1 MAQDQL
7 KTGTTTVAIRCRD
20 GIILGADRRA
30 TAGYVVSKR
39 EKKVVLVNDWIAITT
54 AGMVSDIQLL
64 GRLLKA
70 ELKLKD
76 IQTNR
81 PSAVK
86 EAANL
91 LAGLVYYNIRKM
103 SMVPGITSFIMGG
116 RDSEGFHAYEI
127 GLDGSV
133 IDVEDY
139 TSVGSG
145 EVFSIGVF
153 ETLYKKDLT
162 VEEGVKLALKGLNA
176 SLQRDPNSGNGVDV
190 LAITDKGAQFV
201 VEREVNPKIEV

>member
-1 MAQDQL
+1 
-7 KTGTTTVAIRCRD
+7 
-20 GIILGADRRA
+20 
-30 TAGYVVSKR
+30 
-39 EKKVVLVNDWIAITT
+39 VLVNDWIAITT

-103 SMVPGITSFIMGG
+103 SMVPGITAFIMGG
-116 RDSEGFHAYEI
+116 RDADGFHVYEI
-127 GLDGSV
+127 GMDGS
-133 IDVEDY
+133 IIETEDY

-145 EVFSIGVF
+145 EVFAIGVF
-153 ETLYKKDLT
+153 ETLFKKDIT
-162 VEEGVKLALKGLNA
+162 VEEGVKLALKALNA

-190 LAITDKGAQFV
+190 LAITDKGAEFV
-201 VEREVNPKIEV
+201 IQRDVTPKIDV